1 MNEAWKTFDDAI
13 ELKIVFANAVS
24 AKFGLLNVILVSST
38 IVKVLASTF
47 EERPPP
53 VKYLTVKVVFEGAIP

>member
-1 MNEAWKTFDDAI
+1 M
-13 ELKIVFANAVS
+13 ANAVS